1 MDLFVRFATQGVYL
15 QAFMIAAG
23 CLLVLRAPFQ
33 QNLSNEQI
41 ESAPRWGRWL
51 LRMDQPR
58 FHRRSGWFMI
68 IVAAAIIALKLVN
81 GDA

>member
-1 MDLFVRFATQGVYL
+1 MGLFERFATEGVYL

-23 CLLVLRAPFQ
+23 SLLVLRAPFQ
-33 QNLSNEQI
+33 NNLSNEQI
-41 ESAPRWGRWL
+41 ATVPRWGRWL

-58 FHRRSGWFMI
+58 LHRRSGWFMI
-68 IVAAAIIALKLVN
+68 GIAVATIALKLVN